1 MIFLR
6 FVGSIVIFATALR
19 MPSLSQYEAQWGWLA
34 TAIWSVSAANDVVIA
49 ATLVVLLHAKR
60 TDEHKRQV
68 MISECFARRAP
79 AHAWAE
85 PVQF

>member
-60 TDEHKRQV
+60 TDVRKRQV

-79 AHAWAE
+79 VHAWAE
-85 PVQF
+85 PAQF